1 MGSYIEINDT
11 LQITKE
17 QGFPKELDFRQH
29 MIKPYTAEQFQDKVF
44 EFRNKPGIRLYKAPP
59 VRNFLVE
66 NINGKWL
73 YWGLIH
79 MTEVQHDYINKT
91 TSGKFKIIYINSP
104 DEMEIAHKLIDQ
116 NQDTFVSIKEL
127 LS

>member
-17 QGFPKELDFRQH
+17 QGFPVELNWKQH
-29 MIKPYTAEQFQDKVF
+29 LKNPYTAEQFKDKVF
-44 EFRNKPGIRLYKAPP
+44 EFKNKPNIRNYQMPS

-73 YWGLIH
+73 YWGLVHII
-79 MTEVQHDYINKT
+79 EVKHDYINKT
-91 TSGKFKIIYINSP
+91 TSGKFKIIYINTP
-104 DEMEIAHKLIDQ
+104 DEMKMAHNIIDR
-116 NQDTFVSIKEL
+116 NKDTFFSFN
-127 LS
+127 